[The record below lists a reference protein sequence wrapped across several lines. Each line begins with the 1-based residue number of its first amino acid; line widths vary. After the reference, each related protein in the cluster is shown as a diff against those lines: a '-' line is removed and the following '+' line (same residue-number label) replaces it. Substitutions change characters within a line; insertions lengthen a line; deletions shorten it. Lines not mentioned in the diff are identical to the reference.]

1 MRLRLIPKMFEEIK
15 SYIIQFYFS
24 QSRVMSKIL
33 SYIILLLIFVIREKM
48 TKNSSRRGYSI
59 LLSRNWRGFCG
70 GTFAFYYMSGKRFPI
85 KFFCYQKF
93 SSCLRVIKKEI
104 NMRYE
109 NLPKHPP
116 PPRPPPKKKTFS
128 EKSFHYHHLLI
139 VIRYH
144 FDGANF
150 S

>member
-70 GTFAFYYMSGKRFPI
+70 GTFAFYYISGKRFPI
-85 KFFCYQKF
+85 KFFCCQKF

-104 NMRYE
+104 NMRISP
-109 NLPKHPP
+109 NPP
-116 PPRPPPKKKTFS
+116 PPTPPPPPKKKPFL
-128 EKSFHYHHLLI
+128 KKVFI
-139 VIRYH
+139 IIIC
-144 FDGANF
+144 
-150 S
+150 

>member
-109 NLPKHPP
+109 NLPKHPSP
-116 PPRPPPKKKTFS
+116 PQKKKTFS
-128 EKSFHYHHLLI
+128 KKSFHYQHLLI

>member
-1 MRLRLIPKMFEEIK
+1 MGTLFRVAKYQKTNIATDFTNNYGLMDAFAVKMLEEIK

-33 SYIILLLIFVIREKM
+33 SYIILFLIFVIREKM

-85 KFFCYQKF
+85 KFFCCQKF

-104 NMRYE
+104 NIRYE
-109 NLPKHPP
+109 NLPNPP
-116 PPRPPPKKKTFS
+116 PQKKK
-128 EKSFHYHHLLI
+128 
-139 VIRYH
+139 
-144 FDGANF
+144 NF
-150 S
+150 F

>member
-1 MRLRLIPKMFEEIK
+1 MRLRLIPKMLEEIK

-85 KFFCYQKF
+85 KFFCCQKF

-104 NMRYE
+104 NKYE
-109 NLPKHPP
+109 IWESPQPP
-116 PPRPPPKKKTFS
+116 PPLPPKEKTFS
-128 EKSFHYHHLLI
+128 KKSFHYHHLLI